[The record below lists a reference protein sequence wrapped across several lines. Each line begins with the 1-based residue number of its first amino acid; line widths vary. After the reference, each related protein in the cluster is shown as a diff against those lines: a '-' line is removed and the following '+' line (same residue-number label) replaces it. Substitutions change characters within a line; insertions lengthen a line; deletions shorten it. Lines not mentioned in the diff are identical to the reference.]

1 MAINLSKQTIGQKAF
16 LTDFFKKYELKRLMP
31 KRSKAVNIN

>member
-16 LTDFFKKYELKRLMP
+16 LTDFF
-31 KRSKAVNIN
+31 